1 MSWLRLI
8 VIAIALSSCF
18 YGGWKLHKLQSE
30 SEALEKLNDAVRV
43 YNERLLQLQQ
53 DSVDFEKF
61 KAQAKKE
68 SSELKKRLAHAI
80 KTDVR
85 YQCVV
90 PDGGLRELRAAIAA
104 ANAS

>member
-1 MSWLRLI
+1 MFRII
-8 VIAIALSSCF
+8 VLAIAVSSCF
-18 YGGWKLHKLQSE
+18 YGGWKLHKLQTE
-30 SEALEKLNDAVRV
+30 SETLEKLNDAVRV
-43 YNERLLQLQQ
+43 YNEHLLKLQQ
-53 DSVDFEKF
+53 ESVDFEEF
-61 KAQAKKE
+61 KVQAEKE

-90 PDGGLRELRAAIAA
+90 PDSGMREIRTAIKA